1 MQFLREQVGL
11 SQRRACRLVGLARSS
26 AQYRR
31 RREDG
36 GTLVQRLRALAERHP
51 RYGYRRLTVCL
62 RREGL
67 PVNHKRVYR
76 LYRAQGL
83 ALRRR
88 SRKHAAALRV
98 PPPAVVP
105 IPNRRWSMD
114 FVTDALSS
122 GRQFRLLAVLDDGLR
137 KCLGIEVDVS
147 LPGVR
152 VTEVLERLITE
163 YGTPELIVI
172 DNGPEFAGRALDQW
186 AYARGIRLHFIDR
199 GKPTQNAYVESFAG
213 KLRDECLNA
222 HWFLT
227 LTDARSVIEQ
237 WRREYNE
244 ERPHSALDYLPPEEF
259 ARQHAVEQQQLD
271 PRVPVTL

>member
-1 MQFLREQVGL
+1 M
-11 SQRRACRLVGLARSS
+11 
-26 AQYRR
+26 
-31 RREDG
+31 
-36 GTLVQRLRALAERHP
+36 QRLRALAERYP
-51 RYGYRRLTVCL
+51 RYGYRRLAVCL

-88 SRKHAAALRV
+88 VRKHAAALRV

-122 GRQFRLLAVLDDGLR
+122 GRQFRLLAVFEDGLR
-137 KCLGIEVDVS
+137 KYLGIEADVS
-147 LPGVR
+147 LPGMR
-152 VTEVLERLITE
+152 VTEVLERLVLE
-163 YGTPELIVI
+163 HGKPELIVI

-186 AYARGIRLHFIDR
+186 AYAREIHLHFIDR
-199 GKPTQNAYVESFAG
+199 GKPTHNAYVESFAG

-222 HWFLT
+222 HWFTT
-227 LTDARSVIEQ
+227 LAGARSKIEQ
-237 WRREYNE
+237 WRLEYNE
-244 ERPHSALDYLPPEEF
+244 ERPHSAIDYLPPEEF
-259 ARQHAVEQQQLD
+259 AKRYAVQREQLD
-271 PRVPVTL
+271 PGVAVTL

>member
-1 MQFLREQVGL
+1 V
-11 SQRRACRLVGLARSS
+11 
-26 AQYRR
+26 Y
-31 RREDG
+31 
-36 GTLVQRLRALAERHP
+36 
-51 RYGYRRLTVCL
+51 L

-67 PVNHKRVYR
+67 KANHKRVYR
-76 LYRAQGL
+76 LYRIHGL
-83 ALRRR
+83 ALRRKP
-88 SRKHAAALRV
+88 RKHAAALRV

-105 IPNRRWSMD
+105 VPNRRWSMD

-137 KCLGIEVDVS
+137 KCLGIEVDFS

-163 YGTPELIVI
+163 HGKPELIVI

-186 AYARGIRLHFIDR
+186 AYARGIHLHFIAR

-222 HWFLT
+222 HWFTT
-227 LTDARSVIEQ
+227 LADARGTIER

-244 ERPHSALDYLPPEEF
+244 ERPHSALDYLSPEEF
-259 ARQHAVEQQQLD
+259 AKRHAVQQEQLD
-271 PRVPVTL
+271 PRVAVTL